1 MPIRFLGRGKKAMKF
16 YVSII
21 AVLLCAVGV
30 LAQTPVGAQTSS
42 TSASTKQPGDGNE
55 RYRIGFQDTLEIQ
68 VFRHPELNRRSTVN
82 PDGTINLF
90 RLDKPIL
97 AVCKTET
104 ELARDI
110 EKAYEEDYL
119 RNPEVN
125 VVAVEQKSQAVAVI
139 GAVKTPGQ
147 FFMNRKV
154 QLLQLLAFAGGPD
167 MQYVGSRLLVARRG
181 STSDCKVDAT
191 QASDPSDMQLFDFK
205 LSDLQEGKAT
215 LWMQPGDIVSVLK
228 ADQVY
233 VYGNVNKQGVVI
245 MREPITLTQ
254 AIASAEGFKSATQM
268 DNIRV
273 VRQKP
278 GTNEHAETT
287 YNFKEIA
294 SGKAPDPILQ
304 PNDIVAVSQDKT
316 QSILN
321 SIGKSLTNGIPSIF
335 YRVPVP

>member
-1 MPIRFLGRGKKAMKF
+1 
-16 YVSII
+16 
-21 AVLLCAVGV
+21 
-30 LAQTPVGAQTSS
+30 
-42 TSASTKQPGDGNE
+42 
-55 RYRIGFQDTLEIQ
+55 
-68 VFRHPELNRRSTVN
+68 
-82 PDGTINLF
+82 
-90 RLDKPIL
+90 
-97 AVCKTET
+97 VCKTET

-110 EKAYEEDYL
+110 EKAYEKDYL

-125 VVAVEQKSQAVAVI
+125 VVAVEQKSQVVAVI

-147 FFMNRKV
+147 FYINKKV

-167 MQYVGSRLLVARRG
+167 IQYVGSRLLVARRG
-181 STSDCKVDAT
+181 STSVCKANEKDIAEN
-191 QASDPSDMQLFDFK
+191 SDLQLFDFK
-205 LSDLQEGKAT
+205 LSDVQEGKTT
-215 LWMQPGDIVSVLK
+215 LWMQPGDVVSVLK

-233 VYGNVNKQGVVI
+233 VYGNVNKQGVVV
-245 MREPITLTQ
+245 MREPMTLTQ
-254 AIASAEGFKSATQM
+254 AIASAEGFKSAIQM

-278 GTNEHAETT
+278 GTTEHAETI
-287 YNFKEIA
+287 YNFKDIA
-294 SGKAPDPILQ
+294 KGKIPDPYLQ

>member
-1 MPIRFLGRGKKAMKF
+1 MLF
-16 YVSII
+16 
-21 AVLLCAVGV
+21 AVG
-30 LAQTPVGAQTSS
+30 LFAQAPVGAQTSAA
-42 TSASTKQPGDGNE
+42 TTPAKRTGDGDE

-90 RLDKPIL
+90 RLDKPIA
-97 AVCKTET
+97 AVCKTES
-104 ELARDI
+104 ELAGDI
-110 EKAYEEDYL
+110 EKAYEENYL
-119 RNPEVN
+119 RNPEVQ

-147 FFMNRKV
+147 FYMNRRI

-181 STSDCKVDAT
+181 STSNCK
-191 QASDPSDMQLFDFK
+191 SDDKQTADSGNLQLFDFR
-205 LSDLQEGKAT
+205 LSDVQEGKST

-233 VYGNVNKQGVVI
+233 VYGNVNKQGVVL

-278 GTNEHAETT
+278 GTNEHTETT

-294 SGKAPDPILQ
+294 SGKTLDPILQ
-304 PNDIVAVSQDKT
+304 PNDIIAVSQDKT